1 MDIKLI
7 AIDMDGTLLNTKGD
21 ISEKNIQVLKKALN
35 AGIHIIPA
43 TGRVLQI
50 LPEPLQKI
58 PEIQYII
65 TSNGA
70 AVYKKGTKLPIYS
83 NAMTVEKTI
92 HILKLL
98 EPYDTI
104 IEAYIKGNGYF
115 EKQFLNRFQEF
126 QIPENFR
133 TLYEKIKNPVE
144 NLIEFIQKNTNEVEK
159 LNIPWL
165 KEGIKQKILDE
176 LKTFPDIYITTS
188 LKENVEVNN
197 IGVNKG
203 IGLKGLCQVLNI
215 KMENVMAIGD
225 SFNDLEMMEVAGVPV
240 AMENGE
246 EELKKIS
253 KFITKSNDNDGVAYA
268 IETLCFG
275 KEQ

>member
-21 ISEKNIQVLKKALN
+21 ISEKNIQALKKALN
-35 AGIHIIPA
+35 AGIHIVPA

-50 LPEPLQKI
+50 LPNPLKKI

-70 AVYKKGTKLPIYS
+70 AVYKKGTKTPIYS
-83 NAMTVEKTI
+83 NAMTIEKTI
-92 HILKLL
+92 RVLKLI

-104 IEAYIKGNGYF
+104 IEAYIEGNGYF
-115 EKQFLNRFQEF
+115 EKQFLKRFQEF

-133 TLYEKIKNPVE
+133 KLYEEIKNPVE
-144 NLIEFIQKNTNEVEK
+144 NLIQFIQNNGKEVEK

-165 KEGIKQKILDE
+165 KEGIKQKILNE
-176 LKTFPDIYITTS
+176 LKEFPDIYITTS

-197 IGVNKG
+197 IGINKG
-203 IGLKGLCQVLNI
+203 IGLKGLCDVLNLE
-215 KMENVMAIGD
+215 MENVMAIGD

-246 EELKKIS
+246 KELKEIS
-253 KFITKSNDNDGVAYA
+253 TFITKSNDNDGVAYA

-275 KEQ
+275 KE